1 MIILYNMVLL
11 IGIVLALP
19 VIFAKVLTCEKRQ
32 KTVIRRF
39 RPDVCIRA
47 YTPRPVWVH
56 ALSVGEVLAS
66 APLVKRI
73 RKTHS
78 HMPVVLSVSTLTGY
92 EIAKR
97 TLAADVDQIFYFPYD
112 LVWSV
117 RRIIRSIHP
126 AIFILV
132 ESDIWPNFVYEM
144 KRQHIPFVL
153 VNGRISPRSFSGYG
167 YLSFF
172 MRHVFSSVSSICTQ
186 TDMDAKR
193 FVAIGAPPEKIH
205 VTGNMKFDQA
215 PVFASCE
222 DVSEMRASMG
232 ITSVAKVLV
241 AGSTHEGEEA
251 VLSRCVQVLKRD
263 FPDLVLV
270 LVPRDPGRAKRIQAI
285 LGQAGCLAPLRTQLA
300 KMDVRSM
307 PEVVIVDTMG
317 ELRRLYAMADVVFV
331 GKSLVDLGG
340 QNPLEPAALKKPILF
355 GPHMF
360 NFKSISGQLVQ
371 QGGAL
376 PVANEE
382 DLLHQL
388 DALLADA
395 GKCEAMGMEAYRV
408 FQMNRGAVDKTLRVI
423 EEFL

>member
-1 MIILYNMVLL
+1 MIILYNILL
-11 IGIVLALP
+11 SMGIVLCLP
-19 VIFAKVLTCEKRQ
+19 VIVVKVLTDQKRGR
-32 KTVIRRF
+32 TVFRRLGVHRF
-39 RPDVCIRA
+39 TKAPATRPI
-47 YTPRPVWVH
+47 WVH
-56 ALSVGEVLAS
+56 ALSVGEVLA
-66 APLVKRI
+66 ATPLVKEI
-73 RKTHS
+73 RKTHA
-78 HMPVVLSVSTLTGY
+78 HWPVVVSVSTLTGY

-97 TLAADVDQIFYFPYD
+97 TLEADVDQIFYFPYD

-167 YLSFF
+167 YFSFF
-172 MRHVFSSVSSICTQ
+172 MRHVFSNVSSICTQ
-186 TDMDAKR
+186 TAMDARR
-193 FVAIGAPPEKIH
+193 FLAIGTPPEKIQI
-205 VTGNMKFDQA
+205 TGNMKFDQA

-222 DVSEMRASMG
+222 EVSEMRAAMA
-232 ITSVAKVLV
+232 ITPVAKVVV

-251 VLSRCVQVLKRD
+251 VLLRCVRTLKKN

-270 LVPRDPGRAKRIQAI
+270 LVPRDPARAKSIQAI
-285 LGQAGCLAPLRTQLA
+285 LSQTGCLASLRTQLG
-300 KMDVRSM
+300 KMDAKCM
-307 PEVVIVDTMG
+307 PEVIIVDTIG

-360 NFKSISGQLVQ
+360 NFQRVSEQLVR

-376 PVANEE
+376 QVANEE
-382 DLLHQL
+382 ELLHQL

-395 GKCEAMGMEAYRV
+395 ARAEAMGTEAYRV
-408 FQMNRGAVDKTLRVI
+408 FKMNRGAVDNTLRVI

>member
-1 MIILYNMVLL
+1 VIVLYNICLL
-11 IGIVLALP
+11 AGILLALP
-19 VIFAKVLTCEKRQ
+19 VIVVKVLTGKKKGRTFFQ
-32 KTVIRRF
+32 RLGVQRF
-39 RPDVCIRA
+39 THLPV
-47 YTPRPVWVH
+47 TRPVWVH

-66 APLVKRI
+66 APLVKKI

-92 EIAKR
+92 KIAKKM
-97 TLAADVDQIFYFPYD
+97 LEADVDQILYFPYD

-117 RRIIRSIHP
+117 RRIIRSINP

-132 ESDIWPNFVYEM
+132 ESDIWPNFMYEM
-144 KRQHIPFVL
+144 NRRHIPFVL

-172 MRHVFSSVSSICTQ
+172 MRHVFSNVSSICSQ

-215 PVFASCE
+215 PVFASSKE
-222 DVSEMRASMG
+222 ISEMRASMG
-232 ITSVAKVLV
+232 ITPVAKVLV

-251 VLSRCVQVLKRD
+251 AVLRCFRVLKRN

-285 LGQAGCLAPLRTQLA
+285 LSQTGCIAPLRTQLA

-317 ELRRLYAMADVVFV
+317 ELRRLYAIADVVFV

-340 QNPLEPAALKKPILF
+340 QNPLEPAALRKPILF
-355 GPHMF
+355 GPYMF

-376 PVANEE
+376 QVVNEA

-395 GKCEAMGMEAYRV
+395 GKSKAMGMEAYRV